1 MQITLQLWEGV
12 EGYDGERSLGDST
25 ADCARRPVTPAPVTL
40 HTTRTHYGP
49 VSSYTQSLTLR
60 TDISSCTCLGHVHV
74 YVYTCMYST
83 PDTPPL
89 PTSKILNTCTRTC
102 RNTMYVHN
110 IHERLPSTQ
119 DVAGSNPAR
128 GSSFFLLRK
137 KGVVFGCSC
146 LPCLVS

>member
-40 HTTRTHYGP
+40 HTIRTHYGP
-49 VSSYTQSLTLR
+49 VSSCTQSLILH
-60 TDISSCTCLGHVHV
+60 TDISSSTCLDHVHV
-74 YVYTCMYST
+74 YLYTCMYST

-110 IHERLPSTQ
+110 IHVCCKTLTGMDELHCIRPC
-119 DVAGSNPAR
+119 
-128 GSSFFLLRK
+128 SSCIPIRVLQQICCC
-137 KGVVFGCSC
+137 GAYS
-146 LPCLVS
+146 P